1 MTRSCTDGMD
11 LTGLTDGQ
19 VRTMSQVE
27 ISISGP
33 EMDMGQFLRPNSTQP
48 DHEIIIYYDAEA
60 ARTYDT
66 IRYDTRCYF
75 NVRSKADIVN
85 FIFRTEPKTKKWK
98 TEKQKKVK
106 KRVCSEVS
114 VNSPG
119 NPWSHIMQ
127 PCTTTIKW

>member
-33 EMDMGQFLRPNSTQP
+33 EMDMGQFLRPNPTQP

-66 IRYDTRCYF
+66 IRYEMLF
-75 NVRSKADIVN
+75 
-85 FIFRTEPKTKKWK
+85 
-98 TEKQKKVK
+98 
-106 KRVCSEVS
+106 
-114 VNSPG
+114 
-119 NPWSHIMQ
+119 
-127 PCTTTIKW
+127 